1 MYYRLYEVVMMDKIK
16 TYEEYIMKTVVD
28 NIYLLQKGVRSVY
41 TEDIDPDYYSR
52 VVDLVNDSKL
62 NILSF
67 NDIDSGMRNTYI
79 YRYPFFKNIILG
91 LEASFKENSTLDTT
105 EKKVRDLVTSKCL
118 GIVLGYRDRADR
130 LKYFNSSLKLYE
142 LSMDDINIE
151 SDKSMGSYNYV
162 KKIIGDIRN
171 LDPDTERGWYVR
183 DSKYVKYKASNLYKH
198 NHAFVEL
205 VKENMKSMCDRMEG
219 DYGIRVLYSSID
231 SRTRNMFMFAF
242 PNQIDYW
249 IVKQLVTSGYRGY
262 APFSKYVIAN
272 LLGFDDEYYNDFVIK

>member
-1 MYYRLYEVVMMDKIK
+1 MMDAIRMRN
-16 TYEEYIMKTVVD
+16 EFIMKTVAD
-28 NIYLLQKGVRSVY
+28 NVYLIQKGVRSVY
-41 TEDIDPDYYSR
+41 TYDINPNIYPEIL
-52 VVDLVNDSKL
+52 DLVKSANL
-62 NILSF
+62 NIVSF
-67 NDIDSGMRNTYI
+67 DTEFGLKEI
-79 YRYPFFKNIILG
+79 YVYKYPFFKNIING
-91 LEASFKENSTLDTT
+91 LRDSIKENSTHDTI
-105 EKKVRDLVTSKCL
+105 EKKVRDLTTHICF
-118 GIVLGYRDRADR
+118 GIMLGYRDRADR
-130 LKYFNSSLKLYE
+130 LAYFNTSLKLYD
-142 LSMDDINIE
+142 LSIDDINV
-151 SDKSMGSYNYV
+151 DVDDFFNNYAST
-162 KKIIGDIRN
+162 KKIVGEIRN
-171 LDPDTERGWYVR
+171 LDLDTDRGWYVR

-272 LLGFDDEYYNDFVIK
+272 LLGFDDEYYSDFVIK